1 MLPIQTRINAGGEIE
16 FQMKSLH
23 PARQGKPRE
32 RYEDLSSR
40 VLLRLE
46 MLSDPGMLC
55 AVRGAVERL
64 TEAFGF
70 SPPDCRAVTRA
81 VDEALTNIIRHAYN
95 GRPDRPI
102 EISFRSVRRQTKP
115 KASRGL
121 EILLCDRGPSI
132 ERARLCIRALEEVKP
147 GGLGLHFIQQSMDIV
162 EYKRANGTN
171 RLRLVKYVRAP
182 MQDVKPQGVKE
193 KNCADFQPATR

>member
-1 MLPIQTRINAGGEIE
+1 VFALESNQRGEEIE
-16 FQMKSLH
+16 FHMKVLH
-23 PARQGKPRE
+23 PARRSKARE
-32 RYEDLSSR
+32 RNGDLSR
-40 VLLRLE
+40 GLLLRLE
-46 MLSDPGMLC
+46 LPSDPSLLC

-64 TEAFGF
+64 TESFGF
-70 SPPDCRAVTRA
+70 SAPDCRAVTRA
-81 VDEALTNIIRHAYN
+81 VDEALTNIIRHSYN

-102 EISFRSVRRQTKP
+102 EMLFRSVHGAAAP
-115 KASRGL
+115 KASEGL

-132 ERARLCIRALEEVKP
+132 KRAQLCMRELEEVRP

-182 MQDVKPQGVKE
+182 KHE
-193 KNCADFQPATR
+193 LNS